1 MGRKRGK
8 KTAVTLYFL
17 LLVLLIAL
25 LIVHAFRIYPLES
38 GFFTRYLVALVF
50 VLMILPLVPKIKI
63 FDIVDIKRETRMFR
77 NFGKKK

>member
-38 GFFTRYLVALVF
+38 GFFTRYLVVLVF

>member
-1 MGRKRGK
+1 MRRKRGK
-8 KTAVTLYFL
+8 KTALTLYFL
-17 LLVLLIAL
+17 LLVLLITL

-38 GFFTRYLVALVF
+38 GFFTRYLVAMVF

>member
-38 GFFTRYLVALVF
+38 GFFTRYLVAMVF

>member
-8 KTAVTLYFL
+8 KTAVTLYFILLILLIL
-17 LLVLLIAL
+17 LLVI
-25 LIVHAFRIYPLES
+25 HAFRIYPLES

-50 VLMILPLVPKIKI
+50 ALMLLPLVPRIKI
-63 FDIVDIKRETRMFR
+63 FDIVDVKRETRMFR

>member
-1 MGRKRGK
+1 MRRKRGK
-8 KTAVTLYFL
+8 KTALTLYFL

-38 GFFTRYLVALVF
+38 GFFTRYLVAMVF

>member
-1 MGRKRGK
+1 MERKRGK
-8 KTAVTLYFL
+8 KTALTLYFL
-17 LLVLLIAL
+17 LIVMLIAL

-38 GFFTRYLVALVF
+38 GFFTRYLVAMVF